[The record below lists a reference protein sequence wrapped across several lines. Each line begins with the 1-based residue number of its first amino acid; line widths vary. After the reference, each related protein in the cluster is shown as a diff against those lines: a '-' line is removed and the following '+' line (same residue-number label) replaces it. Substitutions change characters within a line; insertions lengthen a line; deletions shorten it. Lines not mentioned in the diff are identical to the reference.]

1 MHHRFLFSRNRL
13 QRFVAFQTA
22 AGTGQRHRLRPEL
35 LATASRLAVHPR
47 LRWPAPQPE
56 SFPFRAGGAVP
67 PYIWGKGAAALPVP
81 RAQPPPRGWVKRRGR
96 GGRRAWGTPSS
107 ALRPRWR
114 SGCLFKRSGGAG
126 AGGRRARFHGI
137 GAAGAAGRLGSLGFS
152 RSRRSRGMQLSGHRA
167 SGARPGAPPALP
179 AASDACWGQA
189 AAVPAADRRTAPAS
203 RALHQLL
210 SDEPNFCAG
219 FGLAE
224 RERRAARSPGGGQG
238 GSASPRCLRDCA
250 SASGRLRAGRQEAPY
265 SSGWACQV
273 FVKNSK

>member
-35 LATASRLAVHPR
+35 LATASRLAVRPW

-67 PYIWGKGAAALPVP
+67 PYIWGKGAAPSP
-81 RAQPPPRGWVKRRGR
+81 RRGWVKRRGR

-107 ALRPRWR
+107 ASRPRWR
-114 SGCLFKRSGGAG
+114 RGCLFKRSGGVG
-126 AGGRRARFHGI
+126 AGGRRARFHGT
-137 GAAGAAGRLGSLGFS
+137 GAAGAAGPLGSLGFS

-167 SGARPGAPPALP
+167 SGARPAAPLALP
-179 AASDACWGQA
+179 AASDACRGQTT
-189 AAVPAADRRTAPAS
+189 AVPAADRRTAPAS

-210 SDEPNFCAG
+210 PEEPNFCAG

-224 RERRAARSPGGGQG
+224 PERRAARSRGGGQG
-238 GSASPRCLRDCA
+238 GSASPRRPRDCA
-250 SASGRLRAGRQEAPY
+250 SASGRLPAGRQEAPY